1 MADSERHGGKII
13 MDSNFANII
22 KLVILVF
29 IGEMLALATGNQLF
43 LYVPAGVA
51 VSFCLVVL
59 ISGTY

>member
-1 MADSERHGGKII
+1 